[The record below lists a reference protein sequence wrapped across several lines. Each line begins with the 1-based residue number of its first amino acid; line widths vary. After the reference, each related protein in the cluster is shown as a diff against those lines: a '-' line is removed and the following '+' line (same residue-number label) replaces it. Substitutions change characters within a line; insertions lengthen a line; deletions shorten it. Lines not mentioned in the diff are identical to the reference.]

1 MLTLR
6 SSPSSPF
13 VRKVRIASSVLALDS
28 DIKVERA
35 DTSDPSDTV
44 RRQNPLGKIPAL
56 LLEDGSVLFDSRVIL
71 EYLDQR
77 AGGGRIIP
85 KDPAARIAAL
95 RLQALADGLMDA
107 SILQVYEGRWRDPA
121 KHEPKWVEHQ
131 AGKVARALAAL
142 EQKPPGLDTPPNVG
156 QIALACA
163 LAYRDFRFDEG
174 WRKDHPRLTAWLD
187 DFAARVPAFAATKP
201 SG

>member
-13 VRKVRIASSVLALDS
+13 VRKVRIASSVLALDG

-95 RLQALADGLMDA
+95 RLQALADGIMDA
-107 SILQVYEGRWRDPA
+107 SILIVYEARWRPPDR
-121 KHEPKWVEHQ
+121 HEPKWLDHQ
-131 AGKVARALAAL
+131 AVQGCARPRGARAEATRSRHAA
-142 EQKPPGLDTPPNVG
+142 ERWSDR
-156 QIALACA
+156 AC
-163 LAYRDFRFDEG
+163 LR
-174 WRKDHPRLTAWLD
+174 PRLPRLPV
-187 DFAARVPAFAATKP
+187 R
-201 SG
+201 